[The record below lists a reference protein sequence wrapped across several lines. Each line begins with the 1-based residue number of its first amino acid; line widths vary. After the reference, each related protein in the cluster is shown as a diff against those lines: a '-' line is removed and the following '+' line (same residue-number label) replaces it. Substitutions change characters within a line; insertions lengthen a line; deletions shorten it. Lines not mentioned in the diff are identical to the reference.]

1 VRPSYCARIKR
12 KTSKDEH
19 AFTGKEIYT
28 SLKENPKLNLNDTIR
43 LGVLFL
49 GRERPGFDP
58 QWGSEMERKVKGFL
72 ESSPYQTF
80 PQKAVNDSSLRE
92 ALTRCREEDYDA
104 LVVLQTTMSDGRLA
118 PILAQQWENP
128 LILWATPER
137 PEGPM
142 ISSNSL
148 VGTHIFASTLRQLR
162 RPFEI
167 VYGDPSETRVRDE
180 LHAAIRVS
188 VAARYLKSA
197 KLGLIGYHAPGFID
211 MHADP
216 FDLNAAFGVQMHHFG
231 LQELMDNAQAL
242 SEEAVR
248 EDVETVLGM
257 GLPFEGITA
266 EDLPPNSRLYL
277 AMRQM
282 IEEESLDA
290 LAVREWPE
298 LPNVMGHWPYLA
310 IVRLTMEV
318 CPTAMEGDA
327 DGALSCL
334 VGQMLGLGP
343 AYLSDWLEHDRETI
357 TLWHMGNAPLDMCEP
372 VGSQYGPQLAKHFN
386 IPKPVVINANL
397 KVGQPVT
404 LFRLWRCD
412 GRYLLM
418 AHDAETVSP
427 KRHLLGTNG
436 LVKIEDRNGYEW
448 FDALC
453 HAGMPHHVAV
463 FQGHHQK
470 LLRRFARQA
479 NVEWVDGDVPRATVA
494 RREGITGEG

>member
-1 VRPSYCARIKR
+1 V
-12 KTSKDEH
+12 
-19 AFTGKEIYT
+19 
-28 SLKENPKLNLNDTIR
+28 
-43 LGVLFL
+43 
-49 GRERPGFDP
+49 
-58 QWGSEMERKVKGFL
+58 
-72 ESSPYQTF
+72 
-80 PQKAVNDSSLRE
+80 
-92 ALTRCREEDYDA
+92 
-104 LVVLQTTMSDGRLA
+104 
-118 PILAQQWENP
+118 
-128 LILWATPER
+128 
-137 PEGPM
+137 
-142 ISSNSL
+142 
-148 VGTHIFASTLRQLR
+148 
-162 RPFEI
+162 
-167 VYGDPSETRVRDE
+167 
-180 LHAAIRVS
+180 
-188 VAARYLKSA
+188 RYLKSA

-231 LQELMDNAQAL
+231 LQELMDNAQAI
-242 SEEAVR
+242 SEETVR
-248 EDVETVLGM
+248 EDVEKVLGM
-257 GLPFEGITA
+257 GLPFEDITA

-277 AMRQM
+277 AIRQM

-298 LPNVMGHWPYLA
+298 LPNVMGQWPYLA

-318 CPTAMEGDA
+318 CPTAMEGDT

-372 VGSQYGPQLAKHFN
+372 VGSQYGPRLAKHFN

-436 LVKIEDRNGYEW
+436 LVKIEDRNVYEW
-448 FDALC
+448 FDELC

-479 NVEWVDGDVPRATVA
+479 NVEWVDGEVPRATLA
-494 RREGITGEG
+494 RREGMTGER

>member
-1 VRPSYCARIKR
+1 
-12 KTSKDEH
+12 
-19 AFTGKEIYT
+19 
-28 SLKENPKLNLNDTIR
+28 LNLNGTTK

-49 GRERPGFDP
+49 GRERPGFDV
-58 QWGSEMERKVKGFL
+58 QWGSEIERRVEEFL
-72 ESSPYQTF
+72 GSSPYETVS
-80 PQKAVNDSSLRE
+80 QKAVNNSSLRE
-92 ALTRCREEDYDA
+92 ALALYREEGCDA
-104 LVVLQTTMSDGRLA
+104 LVALQPTMSDGRLA
-118 PILAQQWENP
+118 PILAQQWGSP

-137 PEGPM
+137 PEGPR

-180 LHAAIRVS
+180 LHEAVQVS
-188 VAARYLKSA
+188 ITARYLKHT
-197 KLGLIGYHAPGFID
+197 KLGLVGYHAPGFID

-216 FDLNAAFGVQMHHFG
+216 FDLNSALGVQMHHFG
-231 LQELMDNAQAL
+231 LQELLDSSRAL

-248 EDVETVLGM
+248 EDVAKVLGM
-257 GLPFEGITA
+257 GLPFEDITA
-266 EDLPPNSRLYL
+266 EDLPTNSRLYL

-290 LAVREWPE
+290 LAIREWPE
-298 LPNVMGHWPYLA
+298 LPNILGQWPYLA

-318 CPTAMEGDA
+318 CPTAMEGDV
-327 DGALSCL
+327 DGAISCL

-357 TLWHMGNAPLDMCEP
+357 TLWHMGNAPLEMCEP
-372 VGSQYGPQLAKHFN
+372 TGSQYGPRLAKHFN
-386 IPKPVVINANL
+386 IPKPIVVNANL
-397 KVGQPVT
+397 KADQPVT

-412 GRYLLM
+412 GRYLMM
-418 AHDAETVSP
+418 AQDAETEAP
-427 KRHLLGTNG
+427 KRHLMGTNG
-436 LVKIEDRNGYEW
+436 LVRIKDRNVYEW
-448 FDALC
+448 FDELC

-463 FQGHHQK
+463 FRGHHQK

-479 NVEWVDGDVPRATVA
+479 NVERVDGVTQAPVA
-494 RREGITGEG
+494 S